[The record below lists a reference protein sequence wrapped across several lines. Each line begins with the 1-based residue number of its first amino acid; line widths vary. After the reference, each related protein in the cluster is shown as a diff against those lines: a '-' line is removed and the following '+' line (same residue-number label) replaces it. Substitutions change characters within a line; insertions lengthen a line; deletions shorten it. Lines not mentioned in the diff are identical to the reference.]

1 MVAEE
6 KSVRKSLYLTDQD
19 GADVLRS
26 DVQCGSRTSTACCS
40 AAKLVLA
47 SASFGALPMSSD
59 GDGIGKIEY
68 ESNVGRW
75 WNGIRGGDCCRC

>member
-26 DVQCGSRTSTACCS
+26 DVQCGSRTSTACCCSETGAGEREFRS
-40 AAKLVLA
+40 AA
-47 SASFGALPMSSD
+47 D
-59 GDGIGKIEY
+59 EQ
-68 ESNVGRW
+68 RW
-75 WNGIRGGDCCRC
+75 

>member
-26 DVQCGSRTSTACCS
+26 DVWQQDVDPPVA